1 MAGDRTL
8 RVLVRGSV
16 RARVGLGL
24 IVAAWFALAVM
35 VPGTLPGTLWVG
47 PAGPAL
53 AVAVLALVGGAALSR
68 RAPMPD
74 DPLSAPLTDSPP
86 RNLAPLRPW

>member
-1 MAGDRTL
+1 M
-8 RVLVRGSV
+8 
-16 RARVGLGL
+16 
-24 IVAAWFALAVM
+24 
-35 VPGTLPGTLWVG
+35 G

-86 RNLAPLRPW
+86 QEPRSAAAVVRGRRPVVIAAVLIVGLTEVIRFIG